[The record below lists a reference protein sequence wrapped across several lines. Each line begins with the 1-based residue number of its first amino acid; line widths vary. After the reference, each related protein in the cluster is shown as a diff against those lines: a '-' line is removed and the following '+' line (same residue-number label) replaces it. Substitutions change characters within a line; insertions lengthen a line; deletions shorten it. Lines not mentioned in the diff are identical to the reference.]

1 MLFLR
6 TLRSAPRHRFTA
18 APRFMVGL
26 LPAKVGDELNT
37 LHITKSNIHKMRITG
52 FVLCIAALIAT
63 VTSAV
68 LGIDF
73 GQEFVKSSLVA
84 PGAPFEIVLSAD
96 SKRKETAG
104 ITFKA
109 GVSKNEVERVYSNA
123 ANNLFA
129 RFPATSPFYTKLL
142 LGKSVNEADTYHSR
156 FPAID
161 LVPASNNR
169 SAIEIQILKNN
180 YTVEELVAMQFEDI
194 RNRAGALLASTG
206 YSTGSFIRDVAITV
220 PPHFSTVQ
228 RRALEDAVDVAGLKL
243 ISLVNDGVAVA
254 VNFASTRSFST
265 TPEYY
270 VIYDAG
276 AGSITATLV
285 SIKQGDVL
293 VDEETNLVRNGVI
306 IDVHGVGYEDQV
318 GGQLFTERI
327 RELLLQKFAETP
339 AAKKEKITL
348 KDLKS
353 DHKVLNKF
361 WREAERVKNVL
372 SANSEASTAIES
384 VKNDVD
390 FKSKISREEFETS
403 ISDLKDRIA
412 RPLLDALTKP
422 LNATEKPLSVKDI
435 KSVILAGGSTRV
447 PIIQQLV
454 VESLGGDSSLISK
467 NVNADEAGVL
477 GATLRGVGI
486 SKIFRS
492 KDMKVTDRTIWD
504 HEISYNG
511 QRTVMFPRGT
521 VLGTTATLE
530 LTTDEVMGLFENGQL
545 VENVEFTGVRKALED
560 IKKDTFKECINS
572 EDIKATA
579 TFQLGLDGI
588 VKILDANARC
598 LAKEKPRAT
607 KESKAS
613 TDEVTEVL
621 SDDTSSA
628 TSTDDSSSGT
638 PSTTSTSTATP
649 ETETPPK
656 IMRKSVKYSEKYPGI
671 KPFSPTNRG
680 SAISRLRSLSR
691 QDSARLEKERLK
703 NDIESLIYQTREY
716 LVSNELGNDHDL
728 LQLES
733 FSDWLYDDADNADA
747 TDLSKKVAEIIKF
760 REAFIERNEPVETTS
775 TPVGVKGTA
784 ILEPAA
790 EKETGSVQ
798 YEPGQELLDKVKEFQ
813 ELVGSLHNVHI
824 ENRDT
829 TGLET
834 LLDLEGFVEKV
845 QNEDDEKALLAS
857 LKRSIGLVKGALN
870 AGKEGDTAQ
879 LEGLQALLEA
889 REAERQAVESD
900 KGFEDKSFEKKS
912 QKFQEAF
919 QSVEVEEKNAPK
931 TKIEHKEL

>member
-1 MLFLR
+1 
-6 TLRSAPRHRFTA
+6 
-18 APRFMVGL
+18 
-26 LPAKVGDELNT
+26 
-37 LHITKSNIHKMRITG
+37 MRITS

-84 PGAPFEIVLSAD
+84 PGAPFELVLSAD

-104 ITFKA
+104 ITFKS
-109 GVSKNEVERVYSNA
+109 GSSKNEVERVYSNA

-129 RFPATSPFYTKLL
+129 RFPATSPFYIKSL
-142 LGKSVNEADTYHSR
+142 LGKSVDEADVYHSR
-156 FPAID
+156 FPAVD

-180 YTVEELVAMQFEDI
+180 YTVEELAAMQFEDI
-194 RNRAGALLASTG
+194 RTRAGALLASTG

-220 PPHFSTVQ
+220 PPHFTTVQ
-228 RRALEDAVDVAGLKL
+228 RRALEDAADVSGLKL

-265 TPEYY
+265 SPEYY
-270 VIYDAG
+270 VVYDAG

-306 IDVHGVGYEDQV
+306 IDVHGVGYENQV

-327 RELLLQKFAETP
+327 REILLQKFADTP
-339 AAKKEKITL
+339 AAKKGKISYN
-348 KDLKS
+348 DLKS
-353 DHKVLNKF
+353 DYKVLNKF

-372 SANSEASTAIES
+372 SANTEASTSIES

-403 ISDLKDRIA
+403 ISDLKDRISK
-412 RPLLDALTKP
+412 PLLDALTKP
-422 LNATEKPLSVKDI
+422 LNATDKPFSVKDI

-454 VESLGGDSSLISK
+454 VESLEGDSSLLSK
-467 NVNADEAGVL
+467 NVNADEAAVL

-492 KDMKVTDRTIWD
+492 KDMKVTDRTIWN
-504 HEISYNG
+504 HEISHNG
-511 QRTVMFPRGT
+511 KKTVLFPRGSA
-521 VLGTTATLE
+521 LGATFTLA
-530 LTTDEVMGLFENGQL
+530 LTTDEVVSLYEDGSL
-545 VENVEFTGVRKALED
+545 VENIEFTGVRKALDD
-560 IKKDTFKECINS
+560 IKKDGLKECINP
-572 EDIKATA
+572 EEIKATA

-588 VKILDANARC
+588 VRLLDASVKC
-598 LAKEKPRAT
+598 LAKDKPRAT
-607 KESKAS
+607 KEMNNS
-613 TDEVTEVL
+613 TGE
-621 SDDTSSA
+621 TSETLINDSPSA
-628 TSTDDSSSGT
+628 TSTDVSVSDT
-638 PSTTSTSTATP
+638 TSTATTTSSVAS
-649 ETETPPK
+649 ETEAPPK
-656 IMRKSVKYSEKYPGI
+656 IMKKSVKYSEKYPGI

-680 SAISRLRSLSR
+680 TAVSRLRSLSR
-691 QDSARLEKERLK
+691 QDSTRLEKEKLK

-728 LQLES
+728 LQLEK
-733 FSDWLYDDADNADA
+733 FSDWLYDDADNADISA
-747 TDLSKKVAEIIKF
+747 LSKKAAEIISF
-760 REAFIERNEPVETTS
+760 RETFIEKNEPVETTS
-775 TPVGVKGTA
+775 TLVGVKGTA

-790 EKETGSVQ
+790 EKETGNA

-813 ELVGSLHNVHI
+813 ELVGSLHNVHM
-824 ENRDT
+824 ETRES

-834 LLDLEGFVEKV
+834 LLDLEGFVDQV

-870 AGKEGDTAQ
+870 AGKEGNTDE

-889 REAERQAVESD
+889 REAERQAVESAE
-900 KGFEDKSFEKKS
+900 GFDDKSFEKKS